1 MEHVHLFRNLLT
13 VSALVLAVT
22 APSTYAFAQGAHGG
36 AHGGG
41 QMSPGENMPSGGG
54 HMKPGEHMMP
64 GMTPGTMQG
73 TIPGTGHGAG
83 AGHGPSNAAGEPGK
97 ESEVSRTV
105 TIDMTD
111 NRYSIEEITVKA
123 GETIR
128 FVISNKGRLVHE
140 FNIGTPDMHKGHQ
153 KEMMMMVD
161 HGVLEADRINHARM
175 KMDMGGGR
183 TMEHNDPNSILLE
196 PGKSKAIVWTF
207 SNAGTFEFAC
217 NVPGHYDAGMVGEVE
232 VK

>member
-1 MEHVHLFRNLLT
+1 MEIPVLEHVHLFRNLLA
-13 VSALVLAVT
+13 VSALVVVVA
-22 APSTYAFAQGAHGG
+22 APSSYVFAQGGHGG
-36 AHGGG
+36 GHGSSHGGG
-41 QMSPGENMPSGGG
+41 QMKPGDNMPSGGG
-54 HMKPGEHMMP
+54 YMKPGEHMMP
-64 GMTPGTMQG
+64 GSGQ
-73 TIPGTGHGAG
+73 GAG
-83 AGHGPSNAAGEPGK
+83 AGTGHEAGNAAGEPGK
-97 ESEVSRTV
+97 EAEVSRSV

-128 FVISNKGRLVHE
+128 FIVSNKGQLVHE

-153 KEMMMMVD
+153 KEMAMMVD
-161 HGVLEADRINHARM
+161 HGVLEADKINHARM
-175 KMDMGGGR
+175 KMDMGGGK
-183 TMEHNDPNSILLE
+183 TMEHNDPNSALLE
-196 PGKSKAIVWTF
+196 PGKSKTIVWKF

>member
-1 MEHVHLFRNLLT
+1 MEHVHLFRNLLAA
-13 VSALVLAVT
+13 SALAIAVAVPSTHVLA
-22 APSTYAFAQGAHGG
+22 QGGHGG
-36 AHGGG
+36 AHGDSHGGG
-41 QMSPGENMPSGGG
+41 QMRPGGNMPSGGG
-54 HMKPGEHMMP
+54 HMTPGEHIMP
-64 GMTPGTMQG
+64 G
-73 TIPGTGHGAG
+73 IGHGAG
-83 AGHGPSNAAGEPGK
+83 AGHGSGNAAGEPGR
-97 ESEVSRTV
+97 ESDVSRTI

-111 NRYSIEEITVKA
+111 NRYSTEEITVKA

-128 FVISNKGRLVHE
+128 FLINNKGGLVHE

-161 HGVLEADRINHARM
+161 HGVLEADKINYARM

-183 TMEHNDPNSILLE
+183 TMEHNDPNSALLE
-196 PGKSKAIVWTF
+196 PGKSKQIVWKF